1 MSRKKAFII
10 GANKKGL
17 QFAESDAEKM
27 RDAFEEAD
35 FDTFYSVEDANTMT
49 SSECP
54 NHIRTFFS
62 DLKKG
67 DTALFYFAGHSF
79 TVGRNKT
86 LYLALQHSD
95 ITDARNSCLC
105 ILDVETVIRECEAT
119 NKIIILD
126 SCNSGASFKDVK
138 EDLYRTNYMILCAA
152 EAAQD
157 VHEIDQPEV
166 NFKGGLLTH
175 LICEGLSGE
184 AMDKNGQITTSSLI
198 SWIQGEEKN
207 YKTILKLEADIVCKN
222 FGRGSILVDFESG
235 VNFLFETENLEDTQ
249 EIPSECWEQ
258 LELVKKLDHVF
269 PLNDIGNRDNLWVP
283 LLDLAKNERVPIRSK
298 RLVIEII
305 SVFNN
310 LQYPKK
316 KSLIIFFRKHAE
328 VELLYEIYNS
338 LKTNFKHNL
347 PKNKPFLS
355 DLSKVDEFDYS
366 QSFLNFNN
374 SRWIK
379 LETKHNEKQQ
389 NLYNILLRIIHA
401 DSIGKKSKSLLRN
414 LSNHIHDLIDK
425 IEEQKSLINQNQDL
439 QYLLKIDPCQQQI
452 GQFLNLFEELSNI
465 VSDKY
470 RDYQNQ
476 FKTDIKG
483 IQDAVPNPITIKQ
496 KVTIRNL

>member
-1 MSRKKAFII
+1 M
-10 GANKKGL
+10 
-17 QFAESDAEKM
+17 
-27 RDAFEEAD
+27 
-35 FDTFYSVEDANTMT
+35 
-49 SSECP
+49 
-54 NHIRTFFS
+54 
-62 DLKKG
+62 
-67 DTALFYFAGHSF
+67 
-79 TVGRNKT
+79 
-86 LYLALQHSD
+86 
-95 ITDARNSCLC
+95 
-105 ILDVETVIRECEAT
+105 
-119 NKIIILD
+119 
-126 SCNSGASFKDVK
+126 
-138 EDLYRTNYMILCAA
+138 
-152 EAAQD
+152 
-157 VHEIDQPEV
+157 
-166 NFKGGLLTH
+166 
-175 LICEGLSGE
+175 
-184 AMDKNGQITTSSLI
+184 
-198 SWIQGEEKN
+198 
-207 YKTILKLEADIVCKN
+207 
-222 FGRGSILVDFESG
+222 
-235 VNFLFETENLEDTQ
+235 
-249 EIPSECWEQ
+249 
-258 LELVKKLDHVF
+258 
-269 PLNDIGNRDNLWVP
+269 
-283 LLDLAKNERVPIRSK
+283 
-298 RLVIEII
+298 
-305 SVFNN
+305 
-310 LQYPKK
+310 
-316 KSLIIFFRKHAE
+316 
-328 VELLYEIYNS
+328 
-338 LKTNFKHNL
+338 